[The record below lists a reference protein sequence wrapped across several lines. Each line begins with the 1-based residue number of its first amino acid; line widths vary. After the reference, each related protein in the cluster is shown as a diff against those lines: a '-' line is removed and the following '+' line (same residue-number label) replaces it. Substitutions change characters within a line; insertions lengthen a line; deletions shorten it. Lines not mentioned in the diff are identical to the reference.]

1 MNSSK
6 ITQRNHV
13 IDYLDEEFDDFIT
26 AQVESSQG
34 LIANFKKPTGKE
46 LTETR
51 KQGKALIQL
60 VKAWCQLKKTMV
72 EYECHV
78 VIGAIKEYTY
88 GTLKYSEK
96 ASTLQINKRKTCY
109 KICGLEKEIYLYI
122 FKLEICKS
130 RK

>member
-13 IDYLDEEFDDFIT
+13 IDHLDEEFDDFIT

-51 KQGKALIQL
+51 KHSKSLIELAQT
-60 VKAWCQLKKTMV
+60 W
-72 EYECHV
+72 YELNKLIDENTYIGT
-78 VIGAIKEYTY
+78 IGAIKYNFFQTVKPSAKY
-88 GTLKYSEK
+88 ATNQKNILKLATKYVDLKKKYISK
-96 ASTLQINKRKTCY
+96 
-109 KICGLEKEIYLYI
+109 YLN
-122 FKLEICKS
+122 
-130 RK
+130 